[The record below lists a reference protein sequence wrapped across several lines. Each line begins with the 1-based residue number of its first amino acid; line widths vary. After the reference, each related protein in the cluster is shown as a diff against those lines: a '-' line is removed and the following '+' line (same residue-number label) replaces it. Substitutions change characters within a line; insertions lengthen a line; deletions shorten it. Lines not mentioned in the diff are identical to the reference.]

1 MEEESECT
9 HVSRVAR
16 GSLGDQGSPSKGDHV
31 WTSGNAECRPCVRD
45 GLCLEAGGCLL
56 RAVPG
61 PHRKDCNDTKET
73 GGLL

>member
-16 GSLGDQGSPSKGDHV
+16 GSLGGVVQARET
-31 WTSGNAECRPCVRD
+31 TSGNAEWVPCVRD

-56 RAVPG
+56 RALPG
-61 PHRKDCNDTKET
+61 PHPHRKDCNDTKET

>member
-1 MEEESECT
+1 MHPC
-9 HVSRVAR
+9 VPR
-16 GSLGDQGSPSKGDHV
+16 GSRIPGRSHPSKGDHV
-31 WTSGNAECRPCVRD
+31 CTSGNAECGPCVRD